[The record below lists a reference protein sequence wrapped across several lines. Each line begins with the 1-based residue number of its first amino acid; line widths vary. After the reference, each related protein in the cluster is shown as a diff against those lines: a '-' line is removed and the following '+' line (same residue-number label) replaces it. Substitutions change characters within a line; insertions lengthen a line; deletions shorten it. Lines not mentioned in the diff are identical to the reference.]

1 MYSDLLK
8 EKLTKFFRNLGF
20 SKESIFVDVCELVL
34 RKDTFYVFVQFFE
47 DMFTSHHIDE
57 IEDRLTKLDLE
68 MSRHVCIVIAD
79 NIEDNITEKMK
90 SCDIIHL
97 KENEI
102 FVDDILRNNLYK
114 VIA

>member
-8 EKLTKFFRNLGF
+8 EKLTKFFRSFGF
-20 SKESIFVDVCELVL
+20 RKESIFVDVCELVL
-34 RKDTFYVFVQFFE
+34 KRDTFYVFVQFFE
-47 DMFTSHHIDE
+47 ETVTSQHIDE
-57 IEDRLTKLDLE
+57 IEDRLTYLDLE
-68 MSRHVCIVIAD
+68 MSKHICIVIAD
-79 NIEDNITEKMK
+79 DIEDNIKEKMK